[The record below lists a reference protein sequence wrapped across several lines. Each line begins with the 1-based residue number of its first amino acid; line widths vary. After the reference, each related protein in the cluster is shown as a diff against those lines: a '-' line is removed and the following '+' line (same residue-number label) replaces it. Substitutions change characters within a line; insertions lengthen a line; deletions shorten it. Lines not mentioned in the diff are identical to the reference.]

1 MTDAPAQAGFAG
13 RWFHAQDDLRLH
25 YRDYGDPR
33 SARTPVLCLPGLTRN
48 ARDFHEIASRLARE
62 RRVLCPD
69 YRGRGMSAYDPDPR
83 RYVPATYVG
92 DLHHLLTLADVEQVV
107 VIGTSMGGL
116 LAIGLAVFFPTLIA
130 GAVLNDIGPDVE
142 GDGLGRIIDYIAR
155 DAPQPDWPAAMAHV
169 RHMSSHL
176 KFQTEA
182 QWQRLAYG
190 GFRRRDDGLLHV
202 DWDVRLAEA
211 LRQDVRAMPDL
222 WAMYRAL
229 RRVPLLTL
237 RGAQS
242 DVLPVATFDRMGR
255 EHPDCRQATIPG
267 VGHAPMLDEPQATEA
282 LDEFFIRC

>member
-1 MTDAPAQAGFAG
+1 M
-13 RWFHAQDDLRLH
+13 
-25 YRDYGDPR
+25 
-33 SARTPVLCLPGLTRN
+33 LCLPGLTRN

-69 YRGRGMSAYDPDPR
+69 YRGRGLSAYDPEPR
-83 RYVPATYVG
+83 RYVPMTYVG
-92 DLHHLLTLADVEQVV
+92 DLHHLLTLADVERVV

-169 RHMSSHL
+169 RQMSRHL
-176 KFQTEA
+176 RFQNEA
-182 QWQRLAYG
+182 HWQRLAYG
-190 GFRRRDDGLLHV
+190 GFRRREDGLLHV

-237 RGAQS
+237 RGEHS
-242 DVLPVATFDRMGR
+242 DVLSAATFDRMRR
-255 EHPDCRQATIPG
+255 EHPDSRHATIPG